1 MSSFKPIEATPE
13 LCGEDAKRVI
23 KEVLEKTKSS
33 SVQRN
38 EKLISILKEIR
49 RQNRVFDK
57 RKTRCIAA

>member
-13 LCGEDAKRVI
+13 LSGEDAKRVI

-49 RQNRVFDK
+49 R
-57 RKTRCIAA
+57 